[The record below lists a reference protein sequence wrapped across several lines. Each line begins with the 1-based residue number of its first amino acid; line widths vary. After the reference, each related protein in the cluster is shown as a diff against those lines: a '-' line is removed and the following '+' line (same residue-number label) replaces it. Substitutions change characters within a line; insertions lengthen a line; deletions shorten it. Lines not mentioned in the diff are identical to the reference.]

1 MMHRE
6 QEQRARI
13 DMIQAI
19 VRSQTALA
27 RMLEQV
33 ADVADHSEA
42 SAKRI
47 KDNIR
52 LLSDYQL
59 SLCGMITGW
68 RSRQLTLGTPT
79 SPWLHPACKLQR
91 ILTRGAQEDESIE
104 KGQTSTTDPDRGQ
117 TSEGNTS
124 SRKSIAAGRKKPAAL
139 AAVASSP
146 DAALPAAP

>member
-1 MMHRE
+1 MMQRE

-27 RMLEQV
+27 RMLEQI

-42 SAKRI
+42 SVKRL

-59 SLCGMITGW
+59 ALCGMITGW

-91 ILTRGAQEDESIE
+91 TITRGAQEDESIE
-104 KGQTSTTDPDRGQ
+104 KGQTSTTDPERGQ
-117 TSEGNTS
+117 TPQDSTAGK
-124 SRKSIAAGRKKPAAL
+124 KSIAAGRKRPPSL
-139 AAVASSP
+139 APVASSP
-146 DAALPAAP
+146 DAAISAAT